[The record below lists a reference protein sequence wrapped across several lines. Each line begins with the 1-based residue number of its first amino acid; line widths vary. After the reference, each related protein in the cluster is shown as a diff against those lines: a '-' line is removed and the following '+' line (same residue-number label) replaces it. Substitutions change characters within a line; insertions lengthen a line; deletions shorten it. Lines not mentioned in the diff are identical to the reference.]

1 MTASAPRRSV
11 SLCQTKSA
19 SWPSTSFAAWYASW
33 SQFDPGKTMTA
44 KRMVSADLNAITLDY
59 RIRQQL
65 VGNFRRHRPC
75 FVSRLGRQLEL
86 EIFTLADVFDPAVP
100 ERVQCVDDRLAL
112 RIEYRRLQR
121 DEHSRAH

>member
-75 FVSRLGRQLEL
+75 FVSRLGRQLDL
-86 EIFTLADVFDPAVP
+86 EIFNLADVLDRAVP
-100 ERVQCVDDRLAL
+100 ERRHCAAEHLPSGIA
-112 RIEYRRLQR
+112 YRRPPH
-121 DEHSRAH
+121 DE

>member
-1 MTASAPRRSV
+1 
-11 SLCQTKSA
+11 
-19 SWPSTSFAAWYASW
+19 
-33 SQFDPGKTMTA
+33 MTA

-86 EIFTLADVFDPAVP
+86 EIFTLADVLDPAIP

-112 RIEYRRLQR
+112 RIEYRWLQR
-121 DEHSRAH
+121 DEHSRAHQDTPVVRRCSGRPERASRDAATGI